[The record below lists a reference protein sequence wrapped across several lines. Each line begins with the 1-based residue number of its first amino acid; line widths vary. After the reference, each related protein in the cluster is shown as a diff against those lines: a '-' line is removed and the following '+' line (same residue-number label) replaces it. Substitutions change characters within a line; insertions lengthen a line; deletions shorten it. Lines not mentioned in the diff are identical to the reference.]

1 MPELISE
8 YKDIL
13 VIAAC
18 ILSAVSIVLL
28 IVLLVK
34 QHHSYKELSDSL
46 TEANKQGAELEE
58 KLRSE
63 LSRQQQAFI
72 STVAEN
78 SRTSDQRM
86 DMLSARLDIFDQSQ
100 DIRIHRIVSTLDN
113 KLTSN
118 DEKTEQLRTT
128 LASGIEKLQK
138 ENSEKLEQ
146 MRVTVDEKLHE
157 TLNKRLG
164 ESFSVVNERLEQVYK
179 GLGEMQTLANGVGD
193 LKRVLTNVKT
203 RGIWGEIQ
211 LGNLISQIMTPEQ
224 YEENVQI
231 VPGSQERVEFAIRLP
246 GTDTNQPVYLPI
258 DSKFPMEAYER
269 LQTASEAG
277 DAEAL
282 AAATQQLQTAI
293 RNEAKR
299 ISKKYIAPPYS
310 TDFAVMFLATEGL
323 YAEALRSRGL
333 MEEVQREQRVLI
345 AGPSTLSALLNS
357 LQVGFR
363 TLAIEQRSA
372 DVWLLL
378 GSVKAEFGRFA
389 DLLEQTQQRLRQA
402 GETIEK
408 AAARTRAINRRLRE
422 VDTLGTPQ
430 NNGLLSDDQPGRLPE
445 E

>member
-63 LSRQQQAFI
+63 LSRHQQAFI